1 MINNYNVTDRNPRIN
16 KYKGL
21 LLEDDR
27 VPKILNEM
35 QSNIEVASLSDI
47 KEPSTNV
54 IYKVPTINGFN
65 KNYIFGQEF
74 DIFTLENM
82 TDDILTKILSLLANK
97 GIPEEQA
104 QQIFTYMIYFLSSVN
119 IVVKEEEGTTTV
131 NAINMYDDR
140 KYILKN
146 NAFESLIEQ
155 LAEYS
160 VDETY
165 DTIEELASGVE
176 TLILEKI
183 FNNVPGVKEIFT
195 NNNLEIKYTD
205 EPLNDENL
213 FLNVVER
220 AKDTTYKYYIW
231 NGEEY
236 IEVFKD
242 IEEKVI
248 INKEMGQSDSDTQG
262 NYINLNFSFTE
273 EEFNLLKDNKAI
285 VHLFAKAEAGDIAVQ
300 QDIYL
305 LPSNFQKFK
314 VGTTTDNNTIT
325 FISCDEYKIRCYYL
339 YKNNL
344 SNIYTRDI
352 QQSVNLTPR
361 NLKPSYYHLVGSN
374 ESPFLGVLENTN
386 EDISTLYLNQRFKVY
401 EATYNTTINKL
412 RGTYDSLFSST
423 IKSLGVSET
432 VLKDTAISIVVKTKL
447 GDCSG
452 NINLEENSGKT
463 TLCLYDSSEN
473 KPIYMNVSFDSS
485 FTEDSFITDFKVYKD
500 GAEISADFL
509 QNQFSSL
516 SIYLL

>member
-74 DIFTLENM
+74 DIILDENAESFIDQL
-82 TDDILTKILSLLANK
+82 TQILISKGVEENDIEPIFMLSLYVIAT
-97 GIPEEQA
+97 I
-104 QQIFTYMIYFLSSVN
+104 N
-119 IVVKEEEGTTTV
+119 ITMDGTVV
-131 NAINMYDDR
+131 NMYDNG

-146 NAFESLIEQ
+146 NALPQLIGQGEPIDKSFDTIDEVYDFITELLKTDNEQ
-155 LAEYS
+155 LQ
-160 VDETY
+160 TY
-165 DTIEELASGVE
+165 VSFLT
-176 TLILEKI
+176 KY
-183 FNNVPGVKEIFT
+183 
-195 NNNLEIKYTD
+195 NLEYRYTT

-220 AKDTTYKYYIW
+220 AGDTTYKYYIW
-231 NGEEY
+231 DGKKY

-248 INKEMGQSDSDTQG
+248 INKEMGQSNSDTQG
-262 NYINLNFSFTE
+262 NYISLNIDFTE

-285 VHLFAKAEAGDIAVQ
+285 AHLFAKAEAGEIAVQ
-300 QDIYL
+300 QDLYL
-305 LPSNFQKFK
+305 IPSTFKKFK
-314 VGTTTDNNTIT
+314 VGTSTDDNTIT
-325 FISCDEYKIRCYYL
+325 FISCDEYKISCYYL

-344 SNIYTRDI
+344 SKIYERDI
-352 QQSVNLTPR
+352 QQSLNLTPR
-361 NLKPSYYHLVGSN
+361 NLKPSYYSSVGPN
-374 ESPFLGVLENTN
+374 RSPFLGVLENTN
-386 EDISTLYLNQRFKVY
+386 EETSTLYLNQSFKVY

-412 RGTYDSLFSST
+412 RGTYDLLFSST

>member
-54 IYKVPTINGFN
+54 IYKVPTYKVFN

-82 TDDILTKILSLLANK
+82 TDDTIIKISSLLANK
-97 GIPEEQA
+97 GIPEEQI
-104 QQIFTYMIYFLSSVN
+104 QQLLTYSAYFLSSINITEEMN
-119 IVVKEEEGTTTV
+119 IV
-131 NAINMYDDR
+131 NMYANK

-146 NAFESLIEQ
+146 NALGA
-155 LAEYS
+155 LVAELEGYI
-160 VDETY
+160 VDETF
-165 DTIEELASGVE
+165 DTIEELANGVE
-176 TLILEKI
+176 TLILDKAPSI
-183 FNNVPGVKEIFT
+183 KELFI
-195 NNNLEIKYTD
+195 NNNLEYKYTT

-220 AKDTTYKYYIW
+220 AGDTTYKYYIW
-231 NGEEY
+231 DGEKY

-262 NYINLNFSFTE
+262 IYINLKVDFTE

-285 VHLFAKAEAGDIAVQ
+285 LHLFTKAEAGEIAIQ
-300 QDIYL
+300 QDLYL
-305 LPSNFQKFK
+305 IPSTFKKFK
-314 VGTTTDNNTIT
+314 VGTTTDDNTIT
-325 FISCDEYKIRCYYL
+325 FICSDEYSISCYYL
-339 YKNNL
+339 YKNHL
-344 SNIYTRDI
+344 SKLYIRDI

-386 EDISTLYLNQRFKVY
+386 EELSTLYLNQSFKVY
-401 EATYNTTINKL
+401 KATYNTTFNGL
-412 RGTYDSLFSST
+412 EGTSDSLFSST
-423 IKSLGVSET
+423 INSLGVSEN

-452 NINLEENSGKT
+452 TINLEENSGKT

-485 FTEDSFITDFKVYKD
+485 RTEDSFITDFKVYKD

>member
-1 MINNYNVTDRNPRIN
+1 MNINRSIFPYERMGGPFSGGDVTT
-16 KYKGL
+16 
-21 LLEDDR
+21 
-27 VPKILNEM
+27 
-35 QSNIEVASLSDI
+35 EVASLSDI

-54 IYKVPTINGFN
+54 IYKVPTYTEFN

-82 TDDILTKILSLLANK
+82 TNDTITKISSLLANK
-97 GIPEEQA
+97 SIPEEQV
-104 QQIFTYMIYFLSSVN
+104 QQIFTYSSYFLSSIN
-119 IVVKEEEGTTTV
+119 ITQEEMNLV
-131 NAINMYDDR
+131 NMYANK

-146 NAFESLIEQ
+146 NALGSLVPELEGYI
-155 LAEYS
+155 
-160 VDETY
+160 VDETF
-165 DTIEELASGVE
+165 DTIEELANGVE
-176 TLILEKI
+176 TLILNKAPSI
-183 FNNVPGVKEIFT
+183 KELFAS
-195 NNNLEIKYTD
+195 NNLEYKYTT

-220 AKDTTYKYYIW
+220 AGNTTYKYYIW
-231 NGEEY
+231 DGEKY

-248 INKEMGQSDSDTQG
+248 INKEMGQSNSDTQG
-262 NYINLNFSFTE
+262 NYISLNIDFTE

-285 VHLFAKAEAGDIAVQ
+285 AHLFAKAEAGEIAVQ
-300 QDIYL
+300 QDLYL
-305 LPSNFQKFK
+305 IPSTFKKFK
-314 VGTTTDNNTIT
+314 VGTSTDDNTIT
-325 FISCDEYKIRCYYL
+325 FISCDEYKISCYYL

-344 SNIYTRDI
+344 SKIYERDI
-352 QQSVNLTPR
+352 QQSLNLTPR
-361 NLKPSYYHLVGSN
+361 NLKPSYYSSVGPN
-374 ESPFLGVLENTN
+374 RSPFLGVLENTN
-386 EDISTLYLNQRFKVY
+386 EETSTLYLNQSFKVY
-401 EATYNTTINKL
+401 EATYNKTINKL
-412 RGTYDSLFSST
+412 RGTYDLLFSST